1 MDSRKSSLN
10 LPAGMESSLRLN
22 TIPTHFPSI
31 PKTPSPSK
39 TTYSDRFIPLR
50 SASRLQNFAL
60 VEKSS
65 PVKEGGNEAY
75 SRLLRTEL
83 FGADSV
89 PCSPAGQGSPMSPS
103 KNLFRFKTD
112 HSAPNSPLSAVISGQ
127 DGGGSAE
134 ASMPPKVPRKIPK
147 TAYKVP
153 KTLLLLLRE
162 SSGLTK
168 IHKRSL
174 KIRRNLQRK
183 RKSIAKNG
191 FLIIIFRHI
200 AGSGRSITSR

>member
-1 MDSRKSSLN
+1 MDSRKSGLN
-10 LPAGMESSLRLN
+10 LPAGMQSSLRLN

-31 PKTPSPSK
+31 PKIPSPSK

-50 SASRLQNFAL
+50 SSSRLQNFAL

-89 PCSPAGQGSPMSPS
+89 PCSPAGQGSPMSPI
-103 KNLFRFKTD
+103 KNLFRFKAD
-112 HSAPNSPLSAVISGQ
+112 HSAPNSPLSVVISGQ
-127 DGGGSAE
+127 DGAGSAE
-134 ASMPPKVPRKIPK
+134 VSMPPKVPRKVPK

-153 KTLLLLLRE
+153 KSLLF
-162 SSGLTK
+162 
-168 IHKRSL
+168 
-174 KIRRNLQRK
+174 
-183 RKSIAKNG
+183 
-191 FLIIIFRHI
+191 FL
-200 AGSGRSITSR
+200 